1 VSWAKADGVNP
12 AALKR
17 AAAKQKNGAR
27 MFLPPLYRP
36 STGWTDD
43 WEATR
48 RPVGFSEIG
57 INFDKIRRFGYHS
70 SIRNR
75 PVKAAG
81 EERY

>member
-27 MFLPPLYRP
+27 MFLPLYRP